1 MLIIAEKVRAL
12 SHLDMGKVCNLIII
26 NGPITVNV
34 WDRKLLIKKEK
45 DNSS

>member
-34 WDRKLLIKKEK
+34 LSRDLFILRVQE
-45 DNSS
+45 